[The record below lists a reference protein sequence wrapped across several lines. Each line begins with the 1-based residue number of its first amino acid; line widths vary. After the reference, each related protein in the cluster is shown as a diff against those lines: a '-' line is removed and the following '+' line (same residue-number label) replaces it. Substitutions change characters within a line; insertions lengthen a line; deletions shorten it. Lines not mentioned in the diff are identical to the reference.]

1 MPKVSVI
8 CTNYNKGKWIADA
21 IDSFLRQKTNFEFEI
36 ILVDDCST
44 DESVD
49 IIRNY
54 GQRYPDKIRTFFNS
68 ENQGIA
74 KTWVAICKEARGQY
88 IARCDGDDYWIDD
101 EKLQKQVD
109 LLETTPNSKW
119 SNTEFDMVDSFGR
132 TTQAD
137 VFKNQV
143 IPLLTSYEEMLVLK
157 GMTMASTWLVDTD
170 LMREVNDLIDVNTA
184 DDTFNIQLELFRRT
198 TLSFLPDSTTVY
210 RMNPE
215 SDSRTQD
222 DAKLQRRFERLL
234 QTQLEYLEKYPC
246 DYQRA
251 LELLLK
257 QDNRF
262 EIALSQKS
270 NLVSQVDKQYVT
282 IYFSGDDEE
291 FSQERVLEIPMK
303 YQDSFSFD
311 LPEDTV
317 RLRIDLSEI
326 ESFYK
331 RVSLVA
337 NDYQTEILPSLTNGK
352 LVGDYVF
359 FNQPDPQLIYDIS
372 KIRKKDFTLNYSM
385 FNVDNITS
393 NDFVAKLLAKDLFK
407 VSQELKELSS
417 YKVQFEIASQERLH
431 YKQAL
436 EEMVVRYNLVTHSR
450 RWTIPTK
457 IINFFRRRK

>member
-21 IDSFLRQKTNFEFEI
+21 IDSFLRQKTSFEFEI

-74 KTWVAICKEARGQY
+74 KTWVAICKKARGQY

-119 SNTEFDMVDSFGR
+119 SNTEFNMVDSFGK

-157 GMTMASTWLVDTD
+157 GMTMASTWLVDTE
-170 LMREVNDLIDVNTA
+170 LMREVNDLIDINTA
-184 DDTFNIQLELFRRT
+184 DDTFNIQLELFQRT
-198 TLSFLPDSTTVY
+198 TLSFLSDSTTVY
-210 RMNPE
+210 RMDPE
-215 SDSRTQD
+215 SDSRTKD
-222 DAKLQRRFERLL
+222 GVKLQRRFERLL

-270 NLVSQVDKQYVT
+270 NLVSQVDKQFVT
-282 IYFSGDDEE
+282 IYFARDDEN

-311 LPEDTV
+311 LPEDTA

-331 RVSLVA
+331 RVSLVV
-337 NDYQTEILPSLTNGK
+337 NDYQTEIFPSLTNGR

-359 FNQPDPQLIYDIS
+359 FNHPDPQLIYDIS
-372 KIRKKDFTLNYSM
+372 KIEKKDFTLNYSM

-407 VSQELKELSS
+407 VSQELQELSS
-417 YKVQFEIASQERLH
+417 YKVQFKIANQERLH
-431 YKQAL
+431 YKQTL
-436 EEMVVRYNLVTHSR
+436 EEMVVRYNSITHSR

>member
-21 IDSFLRQKTNFEFEI
+21 IDSFLRQKTSFEFEI

-44 DESVD
+44 DESID

-157 GMTMASTWLVDTD
+157 GMTMASTWLVDTE
-170 LMREVNDLIDVNTA
+170 LMHEVNDLIDINTA

-317 RLRIDLSEI
+317 QLRIDLSEI

-359 FNQPDPQLIYDIS
+359 FNHPDPQLIYDIS
-372 KIRKKDFTLNYSM
+372 KIEKKDFTLNYSM

-450 RWTIPTK
+450 RWMIPTK

>member
-21 IDSFLRQKTNFEFEI
+21 IDSFLRQKTSFEFEI

-44 DESVD
+44 DESID

-157 GMTMASTWLVDTD
+157 GMTMASTWLVDTE
-170 LMREVNDLIDVNTA
+170 LMHEVNDLIDINTA

-210 RMNPE
+210 RMDPE

-222 DAKLQRRFERLL
+222 DARLQRRFERLL

-311 LPEDTV
+311 LPEDTA

-372 KIRKKDFTLNYSM
+372 KIEKKDFTLNYSM

-450 RWTIPTK
+450 RWMIPTK

>member
-21 IDSFLRQKTNFEFEI
+21 IDSFLRQKTSFEFEI

-44 DESVD
+44 DESID

-157 GMTMASTWLVDTD
+157 GMTMASTWLVDTE
-170 LMREVNDLIDVNTA
+170 LMHEVNDLIDINTA

-210 RMNPE
+210 RMDPE

-222 DAKLQRRFERLL
+222 DARLQRRFERLL

-311 LPEDTV
+311 LPEDTA

-372 KIRKKDFTLNYSM
+372 KIEKKDFTLNYSM

>member
-21 IDSFLRQKTNFEFEI
+21 IDSFLRQKTSFEFEI

-44 DESVD
+44 DESID

-157 GMTMASTWLVDTD
+157 GMTMASTWLVDTE
-170 LMREVNDLIDVNTA
+170 LMHEVNDLIDINTA

-210 RMNPE
+210 RMDPE

-222 DAKLQRRFERLL
+222 DARLQRRFERLL

-311 LPEDTV
+311 LPEDTA

-393 NDFVAKLLAKDLFK
+393 NDFVAKLLANDLFK

-417 YKVQFEIASQERLH
+417 YKIQFEIASQERLH

-450 RWTIPTK
+450 RWMIPTK

>member
-170 LMREVNDLIDVNTA
+170 LMREVNDLIDINTA
-184 DDTFNIQLELFRRT
+184 DYTFNIQLELFRRT
-198 TLSFLPDSTTVY
+198 TLIFLP
-210 RMNPE
+210 
-215 SDSRTQD
+215 
-222 DAKLQRRFERLL
+222 
-234 QTQLEYLEKYPC
+234 
-246 DYQRA
+246 
-251 LELLLK
+251 
-257 QDNRF
+257 
-262 EIALSQKS
+262 
-270 NLVSQVDKQYVT
+270 
-282 IYFSGDDEE
+282 
-291 FSQERVLEIPMK
+291 
-303 YQDSFSFD
+303 
-311 LPEDTV
+311 
-317 RLRIDLSEI
+317 
-326 ESFYK
+326 
-331 RVSLVA
+331 
-337 NDYQTEILPSLTNGK
+337 
-352 LVGDYVF
+352 
-359 FNQPDPQLIYDIS
+359 
-372 KIRKKDFTLNYSM
+372 
-385 FNVDNITS
+385 
-393 NDFVAKLLAKDLFK
+393 
-407 VSQELKELSS
+407 
-417 YKVQFEIASQERLH
+417 
-431 YKQAL
+431 
-436 EEMVVRYNLVTHSR
+436 
-450 RWTIPTK
+450 
-457 IINFFRRRK
+457 